1 MLAVQSQTACLNCS
15 PGSYNPFPG
24 FTCTNCPVNTYSASS
39 GATSCTN
46 CATGTSSHRGS
57 DESGDCLSPG
67 PECASEAAIVIACFD
82 AVGES
87 GASACCDEVAT
98 LESCFG
104 GVCVRARCV
113 CVCVTGAPYDR
124 CIV

>member
-1 MLAVQSQTACLNCS
+1 MD
-15 PGSYNPFPG
+15 
-24 FTCTNCPVNTYSASS
+24 CPVFDVPSFSP
-39 GATSCTN
+39 
-46 CATGTSSHRGS
+46 RGS

-104 GVCVRARCV
+104 GVCGV
-113 CVCVTGAPYDR
+113 CV
-124 CIV
+124 